1 MLSEMMFMSANKSN
15 KEKLDEML
23 RRALPRHTE
32 PVPAHFTHKLLTQLR
47 ETEERRILA
56 RVILEERLSIA
67 GCVAV
72 ATIAIVAALVFP
84 SIAESFTNQIEAF
97 VYKMSEAV
105 EAVSRQWL
113 FHTAFAGALA
123 FAVYSLVD
131 LLAGDS

>member
-1 MLSEMMFMSANKSN
+1 MEFSFII
-15 KEKLDEML
+15 
-23 RRALPRHTE
+23 P
-32 PVPAHFTHKLLTQLR
+32 FC
-47 ETEERRILA
+47 ERDLGTSS
-56 RVILEERLSIA
+56 VSS
-67 GCVAV
+67 
-72 ATIAIVAALVFP
+72 VAALVFP

>member
-1 MLSEMMFMSANKSN
+1 MLSEKMFMSANKSN
-15 KEKLDEML
+15 NEKIDEML
-23 RRALPRHTE
+23 RRALHRHTE
-32 PVPAHFTHKLLTQLR
+32 PVPTDFTDKLLTQLR
-47 ETEERRILA
+47 EAEEQRILA
-56 RVILEERLSIA
+56 RVIIEERLAIA

-72 ATIAIVAALVFP
+72 AIIAIVAALVFP

-97 VYKMSEAV
+97 VHKMSEAV
-105 EAVSRQWL
+105 EAVSRPWL